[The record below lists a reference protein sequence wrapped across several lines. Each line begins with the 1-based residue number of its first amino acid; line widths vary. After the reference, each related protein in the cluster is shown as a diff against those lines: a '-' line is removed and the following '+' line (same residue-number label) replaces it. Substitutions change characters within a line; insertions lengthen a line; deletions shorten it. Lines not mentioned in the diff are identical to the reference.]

1 MIEVS
6 QVTKKYGDRIAL
18 DAISFKVEPGEVV
31 GLLGPNGA
39 GKSTTMKIITGFMS
53 PSSGKVTVGGID
65 IFDQPIEAK
74 KKLGYL
80 PETPPVYL
88 DMFVEDYLHYVARL
102 KGVDKKERDVF
113 VQMALVKTQLENVRS
128 RLIGNLSKGFRQRVG
143 LAQSIVSNP
152 EILIL
157 DEPTVGLDPKQV
169 AEMRDLIRE
178 LKGKRT
184 IMLSTH
190 ILSEVEA
197 VCDRVVIIHQ
207 GKIVAQDKIANIQ
220 ALKKANLQIHLKI
233 RNPGLTAED
242 LKSISGVTKV
252 HMLSPL
258 FFELTIGATESEVN
272 TTDLVADYVLKKKF
286 GIVEISAVESQ
297 LEQMFLDLTYGQKP
311 NEANL

>member
-6 QVTKKYGDRIAL
+6 QVTKKYGERIAL
-18 DAISFKVEPGEVV
+18 DRISFKVEPGEVV

-53 PSSGKVTVGGID
+53 PSAGHVTVAGVD
-65 IFDQPIEAK
+65 IFENPIEAK

-88 DMFVEDYLHYVARL
+88 DMFVEEYLHYVAQL
-102 KGVDKKERDVF
+102 KGVDAKERDVF
-113 VQMALVKTQLENVRS
+113 VQMALVKTQLEGVRR

-143 LAQSIVSNP
+143 LAQAIVSNA

-197 VCDRVVIIHQ
+197 VCDRVIIIHQ

-220 ALKKANLQIHLKI
+220 ALKKANQQINLKI
-233 RNPGLTAED
+233 RQPGLTAED
-242 LKSISGVTKV
+242 LQSINGVHKV
-252 HMLSPL
+252 QMLSPL
-258 FFELTIGATESEVN
+258 FFQLTIGGSETNEN
-272 TTDLVADYVLKKKF
+272 TTDLVADFVLRKKA

-297 LEQMFLDLTYGQKP
+297 LEQMFLNLTYGQKQ
-311 NEANL
+311 NEAQP

>member
-6 QVTKKYGDRIAL
+6 QVTKKYGERIAL
-18 DAISFKVEPGEVV
+18 DNISFKVEPGEVV

-53 PSSGKVTVGGID
+53 PSAGQVKVAGVD
-65 IFDQPIEAK
+65 IFENPIEAK

-88 DMFVEDYLHYVARL
+88 DMFVEEYLHYVARL
-102 KGVDKKERDVF
+102 KGVDAKERDVF
-113 VQMALVKTQLENVRS
+113 VQMALVKTQLESVRR

-143 LAQSIVSNP
+143 LAQAIVSNP
-152 EILIL
+152 DILVL

-197 VCDRVVIIHQ
+197 VCDRVIIIHQ
-207 GKIVAQDKIANIQ
+207 GKMVAQDKIANIQ
-220 ALKKANLQIHLKI
+220 ALKKSNQQINLKI
-233 RNPGLTAED
+233 RQPGLTAED
-242 LKSISGVTKV
+242 LQSISGVNKV
-252 HMLSPL
+252 QMLSPL
-258 FFELTIGATESEVN
+258 FFQLTIGATESDDN
-272 TTDLVADYVLKKKF
+272 ATDLVADFVLKKKA

-297 LEQMFLDLTYGQKP
+297 LEQMFLNLTYGQKQ
-311 NEANL
+311 NEAQP